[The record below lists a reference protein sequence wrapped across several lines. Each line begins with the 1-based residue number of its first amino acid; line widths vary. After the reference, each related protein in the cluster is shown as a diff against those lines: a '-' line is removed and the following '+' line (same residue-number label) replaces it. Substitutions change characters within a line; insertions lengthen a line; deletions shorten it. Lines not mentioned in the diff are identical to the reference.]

1 MLPPAVEGTG
11 TANGNTAATDN
22 NNIVNNNETYNEE
35 NLRRSSES
43 NCGRRYAEVGGW
55 KIR

>member
-22 NNIVNNNETYNEE
+22 NNIVNNNESYNEQ
-35 NLRRSSES
+35 NRRRSSD